1 MGDGEMKKYAPLM
14 LDIVIPLGFQ
24 SKDSDWSADDVRA
37 EMGLRMA
44 REVAAMPLRIFR
56 RCRPRRP
63 SLHWPDVKALPSWL
77 CDWATGGGKSFYQ
90 DRPERA
96 F

>member
-14 LDIVIPLGFQ
+14 LDIVIPPGFQ

-44 REVAAMPLRIFR
+44 REVAAMPL
-56 RCRPRRP
+56 
-63 SLHWPDVKALPSWL
+63 A
-77 CDWATGGGKSFYQ
+77 A
-90 DRPERA
+90 
-96 F
+96 